1 MENLVQ
7 HAGPKARAPVSAF
20 AATNTHPALATWLPT
35 FLREELRPYPGRA
48 LLAFRYTLAATITML
63 LIVTFRLP
71 GAAVGGFYSLLVPRD
86 TLITTLRGGLSL
98 LLAFAAGLAF
108 LLLGAMLF
116 VDYPL
121 THFLWVVVSFFIAFY
136 GLSVLSNYGAAS
148 AFAIVIVLSIPLW
161 DQSLPQDVLVAGNL
175 FTALSVAVAIL
186 STIAVEF
193 VFSLFRSTDDLLD
206 GLDERLEVVQQLLQ
220 PLASQGD
227 HDVLTSK
234 LDQLVIAGVSR
245 LRQLLIASNLSQE
258 EKDRFSAVVS
268 LVNQL
273 LDLLSAFE
281 HHTTLTAEDAPRV
294 QAIAEQVALLRQWLR
309 GKNSSPPTPLQPEP
323 EGPLLLDTLERTVNL
338 LGAAVGAGPSHPLAP
353 DYVMPAAPTM
363 FKADLFS
370 NPEHLRFAL
379 RGCAASVLCYFIF
392 NAVFW
397 PGLSTSLFSVV
408 VAALPSTGASRQ
420 RSVLRVTGALVGG
433 GLLGIGSQVFVLPL
447 LDSITGF
454 AVLFVTVTGI
464 AAWFLT
470 SSPRLSYFGA
480 QLGLAFYL
488 IQLRGPSPQTNLAL
502 ARDNLMGIL
511 LGLFMMWFVFEKLGS
526 KSAAQL
532 MRDLLI
538 KNLHLMA
545 DLAKPWR
552 GQPADLVRLRT
563 VRATISQNFGS
574 FHAQADAVLFETG
587 HSRPRS
593 LMERA
598 HLLGWEPH
606 LVSLFLLEVAWVHAR
621 LQVST
626 KELSSDLLL
635 AIAQFEDEISHLLE
649 IIGAQLSGKPSAPSA
664 VQSAYTRFREQALL
678 ACHTETPFAVNS
690 LLGIGARF
698 AEVGSG
704 LSHSVDESR

>member
-1 MENLVQ
+1 MQ
-7 HAGPKARAPVSAF
+7 HGGPKARAPASA
-20 AATNTHPALATWLPT
+20 AKNIHPALATWLPT

-48 LLAFRYTLAATITML
+48 LLALRYTLAATITML

-98 LLAFAAGLAF
+98 ILAFGAGLGF

-121 THFLWVVVSFFIAFY
+121 THFLWVVGSFFIAFY

-193 VFSLFRSTDDLLD
+193 VFSLFRSTDDLMD

-220 PLASQGD
+220 PLASQED
-227 HDVLTSK
+227 HDALTSK

-258 EKDRFSAVVS
+258 EKDRFSAVIS

-273 LDLLSAFE
+273 VDLLSAFE
-281 HHTTLTAEDAPRV
+281 HHTTPNADEAPRV
-294 QAIAEQVALLRQWLR
+294 QAMADQVLVLQQWLR
-309 GKNSSPPTPLQPEP
+309 GKSGTPLTPLQPQS
-323 EGPLLLDTLERTVNL
+323 EGALLLDTLERTINL
-338 LGAAVGAGPSHPLAP
+338 LGAAVGAEPGDPLAP

-454 AVLFVTVTGI
+454 AVLFVTVTWI

-480 QLGLAFYL
+480 QMGLAFYL

-526 KSAAQL
+526 KSAVQL

-587 HSRPRS
+587 HNRPRS

-635 AIAQFEDEISHLLE
+635 AIAQFDDEISHLLE
-649 IIGAQLSGKPSAPSA
+649 IISAQLSGKPSAPSD

-678 ACHTETPFAVNS
+678 ACHTEVPFAVNS
-690 LLGIGARF
+690 LLDIGARF
-698 AEVGSG
+698 TEVGTG
-704 LSHSVDESR
+704 LSHSIDEAR

>member
-1 MENLVQ
+1 MHLS
-7 HAGPKARAPVSAF
+7 G
-20 AATNTHPALATWLPT
+20 WLSI
-35 FLREELRPYPGRA
+35 RGSIRA
-48 LLAFRYTLAATITML
+48 LLALRYTLAATITML

-98 LLAFAAGLAF
+98 IFAFGAGLGF
-108 LLLGAMLF
+108 LLLGAILF

-121 THFLWVVVSFFIAFY
+121 THFLWVVGSFFVAFY

-175 FTALSVAVAIL
+175 YTALSVAVAIL

-193 VFSLFRSTDDLLD
+193 VFSLFRSKDELLD
-206 GLDERLEVVQQLLQ
+206 GLDQRLEVAQQLLQ
-220 PLASQGD
+220 PIALQED
-227 HDVLTSK
+227 HDALTSK

-245 LRQLLIASNLSQE
+245 LRQLLSASNSPQE
-258 EKDRFSAVVS
+258 EKDRFSAVIS
-268 LVNQL
+268 LVNRL
-273 LDLLSAFE
+273 VDLLSAFQ
-281 HHTTLTAEDAPRV
+281 HYTTLSANEAPRV
-294 QAIAEQVALLRQWLR
+294 QAMVEQVALLRQRLR
-309 GKNSSPPTPLQPEP
+309 GKSTSPLTPLQPQP
-323 EGPLLLDTLERTVNL
+323 EGPLLLDTLERTVNMI
-338 LGAAVGAGPSHPLAP
+338 GAAIGAEPGHPLAP
-353 DYVMPAAPTM
+353 DYAMPAAPTM
-363 FKADLFS
+363 FKADVFS

-433 GLLGIGSQVFVLPL
+433 GLLGMGSQVFILPL

-454 AVLFVTVTGI
+454 TVLFVTVTGI

-480 QLGLAFYL
+480 QMGLAFYL
-488 IQLRGPSPQTNLAL
+488 IQLRGPSPQTNLAF

-511 LGLFMMWFVFEKLGS
+511 LGLLMMWLVFEKLGS
-526 KSAAQL
+526 RPSVQVMRELLAQ
-532 MRDLLI
+532 
-538 KNLHLMA
+538 NLHLMA

-552 GQPADLVRLRT
+552 GEPADLVRLRT
-563 VRATISQNFGS
+563 VRATIGENFTS

-587 HSRPRS
+587 RSRQHN
-593 LMERA
+593 LVARA
-598 HLLGWEPH
+598 RLLGWEPH

-626 KELSSDLLL
+626 ENLPSDLLL
-635 AIAQFEDEISHLLE
+635 TITKLHDEISYLLE
-649 IIGAQLSGKPSAPSA
+649 TMSFRLSGKPADPFA
-664 VQSAYTRFREQALL
+664 IDSAYIRFREQARL
-678 ACHTETPFAVNS
+678 ASETELPSPVSS
-690 LLGIGARF
+690 LLSIGAQF
-698 AEVGSG
+698 AEIGNE
-704 LSHSVDESR
+704 LSQSLDSEAH